1 MEINEDKQQIARAAV
16 TLAESIS
23 AKAIIVPTR
32 RGRMANRVTN
42 CHPQESIICAFTDND
57 RTMRQLMLNR
67 NVLSYQISFS
77 KDPEKTLAAAAAV
90 MLKRN
95 DFSPEDPVVVISD
108 ALAGSGF
115 EAIQIRQ
122 ISDLL

>member
-1 MEINEDKQQIARAAV
+1 
-16 TLAESIS
+16 
-23 AKAIIVPTR
+23 
-32 RGRMANRVTN
+32 MANRVTN